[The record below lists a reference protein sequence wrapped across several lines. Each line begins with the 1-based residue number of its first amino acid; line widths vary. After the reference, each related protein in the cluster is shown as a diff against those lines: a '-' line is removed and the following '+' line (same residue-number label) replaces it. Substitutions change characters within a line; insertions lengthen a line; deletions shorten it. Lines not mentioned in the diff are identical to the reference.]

1 MEILLSVCI
10 GVGLAAA
17 CGFRIFLP
25 CLVLSASSMAGLVEL
40 SPGFAWLAGWPA
52 LACFTAAALVELA
65 AYLVPWLDNLLDG
78 LAGPL
83 AVIAGILLSAAV
95 IRELDPLFKW
105 SLALIAGGGP
115 AAGIQ
120 FMTTAWRGL
129 SLAGT
134 GGLANPLVSA
144 VEAGGA
150 VSLSLL
156 AVFLPLA
163 ALLFLLLI
171 SGLLFFGLRRLKLLR
186 RKKPPTAISNRPK
199 RSR

>member
-17 CGFRIFLP
+17 CGFRVFLP

-52 LACFTAAALVELA
+52 LACFAAATLVELA

-95 IRELDPLFKW
+95 IQDPDPLLKW
-105 SLALIAGGGP
+105 SLVVIAGGGS
-115 AAGIQ
+115 AGAIQ
-120 FMTTAWRGL
+120 LMTTAWRGL

-144 VEAGGA
+144 GEAGGA
-150 VSLSLL
+150 VTLSLL

-163 ALLFLLLI
+163 ALLFFLLI
-171 SGLLFFGLRRLKLLR
+171 AGLLFFGLQRLR
-186 RKKPPTAISNRPK
+186 RRRSKKTPGRKI
-199 RSR
+199 